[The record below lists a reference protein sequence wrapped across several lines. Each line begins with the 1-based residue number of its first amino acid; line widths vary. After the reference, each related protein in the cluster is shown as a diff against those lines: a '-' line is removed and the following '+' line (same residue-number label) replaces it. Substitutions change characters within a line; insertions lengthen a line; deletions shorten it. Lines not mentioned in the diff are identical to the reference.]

1 MTASSWAALALVLVI
16 APALP
21 GLAAKTSA
29 RLTGRQGAPVLQ
41 GYADLFKLLRKGAVY
56 SHATTWVF
64 RLAPPVVLGATLL
77 AAGLVPFDGQG
88 AVAGFAGDP
97 IVFAGLLALGRFA
110 LVLAAFDTASSFE
123 GMGASRE
130 LTLASFTEP
139 VMLLSF
145 AALALATGRLSL
157 TEVLGNPIAAAWSL
171 APAALAMV
179 AVSLFVV
186 LLVEASRG
194 PVDDPATHLELTMIH
209 EVAVLDHGGPDLA
222 LLVYGS
228 ALKFAVF
235 AALVVGTLI
244 PRGGLPGPLA
254 VAVLVPALASVAVL
268 VGVIETIMARL
279 RLTHVPQ
286 LLVAAGALSALGIVL
301 LLH

>member
-1 MTASSWAALALVLVI
+1 
-16 APALP
+16 
-21 GLAAKTSA
+21 
-29 RLTGRQGAPVLQ
+29 
-41 GYADLFKLLRKGAVY
+41 
-56 SHATTWVF
+56 
-64 RLAPPVVLGATLL
+64 
-77 AAGLVPFDGQG
+77 
-88 AVAGFAGDP
+88 
-97 IVFAGLLALGRFA
+97 
-110 LVLAAFDTASSFE
+110 
-123 GMGASRE
+123 MGASRE

-139 VMLLSF
+139 VMLLSV